1 MNTIYFNGEDFK
13 TKEIFHNIIKEKLNF
28 PSYYG
33 NNLDA
38 LNDCLLEISPLPL
51 KIVWNDYN
59 KSKKYLG
66 NYCDI
71 ALNIFKYTS
80 QLLNNKLT
88 LEIN

>member
-59 KSKKYLG
+59 KSKK
-66 NYCDI
+66 
-71 ALNIFKYTS
+71 
-80 QLLNNKLT
+80 
-88 LEIN
+88 